1 MLGEA
6 NLMYATRRYKEASR
20 LLMEVIKAAP
30 NAADPYQ
37 TLGLVHEADGDPRRA
52 LDLYMIA
59 AHLTPKVWGVWGGR
73 GGERT
78 GSEMIAAHLTPK
90 VGEGRGGCWTCIL
103 LPPTCHRCPNDW
115 APPPPLPSLTITHR
129 MYPCGSGS
137 RRCQRSWDSTGEEGG
152 ACCRD
157 IRLPPSVPPD

>member
-59 AHLTPKVWGVWGGR
+59 AHLTPKV
-73 GGERT
+73 
-78 GSEMIAAHLTPK
+78 
-90 VGEGRGGCWTCIL
+90 GEGRGGCWTCIL
-103 LPPTCHRCPNDW
+103 LPPTCHRCPNGW
-115 APPPPLPSLTITHR
+115 APPPPLPSFTITHR

-137 RRCQRSWDSTGEEGG
+137 RRCQRSWDSTGEAGG

-157 IRLPPSVPPD
+157 IRYCPPLSLLTRGS

>member
-59 AHLTPKVWGVWGGR
+59 AHLTPKVGGR
-73 GGERT
+73 GGVGAGPVYYCRPPAT
-78 GSEMIAAHLTPK
+78 AAPM
-90 VGEGRGGCWTCIL
+90 VGPL
-103 LPPTCHRCPNDW
+103 LPLC
-115 APPPPLPSLTITHR
+115 LLSPSLTGCTPVEAARGVVNGAGILQV
-129 MYPCGSGS
+129 
-137 RRCQRSWDSTGEEGG
+137 RREGRVVG
-152 ACCRD
+152 IFDTAPLC
-157 IRLPPSVPPD
+157 PS